1 MIRKGSRLTRIRP
14 VGFESGLQEM
24 GSQGDEAERLTSDCG
39 QNLSVLRRQLQIVAN
54 QKQNGKLW

>member
-14 VGFESGLQEM
+14 VGFESGLQEV
-24 GSQGDEAERLTSDCG
+24 GSQGDKAERLTSGCG
-39 QNLSVLRRQLQIVAN
+39 QNLSVLRRQQIVAN